1 MALTLPGSFARC
13 VAAALCASSLAAPL
27 AAQTYPVKPIRGI
40 VANAAGGV
48 PDTVLRLLAEKLNP
62 ALGQP
67 IVVDNR
73 GGAGGVIA
81 SELVAKSPP
90 DGYTLL
96 ITAIGALDPVVV
108 ARPPYDPIADFA
120 GVAQLA
126 DLYGVLVSTPSRNF
140 RTLADL
146 EAFGRANPGVL
157 NFGSSGAGSFT
168 HLQALKLTVDS
179 GFTAVHIP
187 VKGAAQA
194 MTEVLA
200 GRLDFYTPGA
210 VAAIPLIKQGKV
222 RALAVMADRRVSQL
236 PDVPTL
242 AEASGGRPMTLLSSG
257 VGMFVP
263 RATSRD
269 IVGRLN
275 REVVRAGSLP
285 DTRERMETL
294 GATPSTLTP
303 EQLDEVV
310 KATSAQLRQ
319 LVKTA
324 GLKPE

>member
-1 MALTLPGSFARC
+1 MLRLFRRC
-13 VAAALCASSLAAPL
+13 SAAALCACALAAPL
-27 AAQTYPVKPIRGI
+27 AAQTYPSKPMRGV

-48 PDTVLRLLAEKLNP
+48 PDTLLRLLLEKVAP

-67 IVVDNR
+67 MVVDNR

-81 SELVAKSPP
+81 SEMVAKAAP

-96 ITAIGALDPVVV
+96 ITAVGALDPVVV
-108 ARPPYDPIADFA
+108 ARPPYDAIADFA

-126 DLYGVLVSTPSRNF
+126 DLYGVLISTPLRDF

-146 EAFGRANPGVL
+146 EAFGRANPGAL

-179 GFTAVHIP
+179 GFTAVHVP
-187 VKGAAQA
+187 VKGASQA
-194 MTEVLA
+194 ITEVMA

-210 VAAIPLIKQGKV
+210 VAAIPLIRQGKV
-222 RALAVMADRRVSQL
+222 RALAVMADKRVSQL

-242 AEASGGRPMTLLSSG
+242 AEAARGHPMTLLSSG
-257 VGMFVP
+257 VGMFAP
-263 RATSRD
+263 RATPRD
-269 IVGRLN
+269 IVARLN
-275 REVVRAGSLP
+275 REIIRAGSLP
-285 DTRERMETL
+285 EMRERLETL

-319 LVKTA
+319 LVKAA